1 MALKIMLACAGG
13 FSTSMLVER
22 MLAAVE
28 AQDIDVEIVATAE
41 GKIDKLVNQLDV
53 LLLGPQVSYLEA
65 ALKSKYQD
73 KELVIGEIA
82 SIDYGMMNGEK
93 VLADSLALYH
103 KGHGGVN
110 NG

>member
-1 MALKIMLACAGG
+1 MAIKIMLACAGG

-22 MLAAVE
+22 MLVAAE
-28 AQDIDVEIVATAE
+28 AQDVEIVATAE

-65 ALKSKYQD
+65 TLKSKYQD
-73 KELVIGEIA
+73 KELVIGVIA
-82 SIDYGMMNGEK
+82 SMDYGMMNGEK